1 MPLGWPM
8 SIDGAVRQFCMHKR
22 DTIQELN
29 SMLAEFNLQR
39 SSVEINRN
47 TNLWAH
53 NAVWNKKSW
62 TPLQDNHY
70 SSYGMPQNITS
81 AGRRPDPGMSLRKRS
96 AKWLERYNT
105 SHQRTHLT
113 TSSCSTWADRN
124 AIKPPP
130 ERGPD
135 KKGSGGVGTNN
146 M

>member
-1 MPLGWPM
+1 
-8 SIDGAVRQFCMHKR
+8 MHKR

-39 SSVEINRN
+39 SSERSIGTQTCGR
-47 TNLWAH
+47 TMLYGT
-53 NAVWNKKSW
+53 KSTW
-62 TPLQDNHY
+62 TPLQDNPY
-70 SSYGMPQNITS
+70 SNYGMPQNITS
-81 AGRRPDPGMSLRKRS
+81 AERRSDPGMSLRKRS

-130 ERGPD
+130 ERRPD